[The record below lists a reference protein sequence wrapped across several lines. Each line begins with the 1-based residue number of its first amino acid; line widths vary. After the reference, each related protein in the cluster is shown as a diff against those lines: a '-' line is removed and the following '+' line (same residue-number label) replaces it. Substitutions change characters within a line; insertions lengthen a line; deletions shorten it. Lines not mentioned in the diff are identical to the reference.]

1 MDRLVL
7 REIEHYISQNK
18 NVSNNAALKQF
29 EADLANKIRASHGQ
43 KGEVASPMIQSVD
56 LPKIVSSF
64 NQAEKLAEIVKSQD
78 RSRHK
83 MHISLDANKRSEPNL
98 VGKSFNQGL
107 RSSGDFNELKFAN
120 SYRTSSKKMPSK
132 YNTGDDDMVV
142 VDKS

>member
-43 KGEVASPMIQSVD
+43 KGEVASPMIQRVD

-64 NQAEKLAEIVKSQD
+64 NQAEKLA
-78 RSRHK
+78 
-83 MHISLDANKRSEPNL
+83 
-98 VGKSFNQGL
+98 
-107 RSSGDFNELKFAN
+107 
-120 SYRTSSKKMPSK
+120 
-132 YNTGDDDMVV
+132 
-142 VDKS
+142 